1 MRNKTGALEGIEIYE
16 PESFRV
22 FENNGDTHHFYQYF
36 ELLKTSWPE
45 IATQDENV
53 IKEFCT
59 DIIKL
64 QNLSSFPEN
73 LLSCKA
79 GKEVIK
85 AVETHFPH
93 MQGKLTPLDVVT
105 PQTYQ
110 KYCNAYRGAFM
121 AFWP

>member
-1 MRNKTGALEGIEIYE
+1 MWNKTGALEGIEIYE

-22 FENNGDTHHFYQYF
+22 FENNGDTYHFYQYF
-36 ELLKTSWPE
+36 ELLNTSWPE